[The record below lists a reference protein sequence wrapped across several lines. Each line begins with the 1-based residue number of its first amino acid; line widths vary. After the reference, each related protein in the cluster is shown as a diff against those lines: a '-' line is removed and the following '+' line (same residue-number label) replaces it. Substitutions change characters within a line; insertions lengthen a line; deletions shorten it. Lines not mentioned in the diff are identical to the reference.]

1 MKKNYA
7 LIMLAAVCM
16 VACSNGKKT
25 NTEEPKTR
33 TLVLYYSQTG
43 ATQRVAEEIGKQL
56 GADVVAEGVE
66 HESQKDQHR
75 LPFATSQKE
84 KADGVLPTLKKLDL
98 NMDEYDVVFLGFPV
112 WFGTYATPI
121 AALLK
126 DQTFEG
132 KKLVPFC
139 TFGSGGLQE
148 CTEHLRK
155 ALPKAE
161 VADGYGIRN
170 ARLKAVEKEV
180 ERFLVERG
188 YKEGEVEALPAF
200 MEHHPVT
207 EAETKIFDLACG
219 DYQFPLGTPI
229 DVAVRETSN
238 STDYEYTVKSKNFAG
253 EEVNTTIYVTVEKV
267 ADAKPEF
274 TQVIR

>member
-56 GADVVAEGVE
+56 GTDVVALELEQPYDGTFE
-66 HESQKDQHR
+66 QTIER
-75 LPFATSQKE
+75 CQKE

>member
-56 GADVVAEGVE
+56 GADVVALELEQPYDGTFE
-66 HESQKDQHR
+66 QTIER
-75 LPFATSQKE
+75 CQKE

-170 ARLKAVEKEV
+170 ARLEAVEKEV

>member
-56 GADVVAEGVE
+56 GADVVALELEQPYDGTFE
-66 HESQKDQHR
+66 QTIER
-75 LPFATSQKE
+75 CQKE

-126 DQTFEG
+126 DQTLEG

>member
-56 GADVVAEGVE
+56 GADVVALELEQPYDGTFE
-66 HESQKDQHR
+66 QTIER
-75 LPFATSQKE
+75 CQKE

-253 EEVNTTIYVTVEKV
+253 EEVNTTIYVTMEKV

>member
-56 GADVVAEGVE
+56 GADMVALELEQPYDGTFE
-66 HESQKDQHR
+66 QTIER
-75 LPFATSQKE
+75 CQKE

>member
-56 GADVVAEGVE
+56 GADVVALELEQPYDGTFE
-66 HESQKDQHR
+66 QTIER
-75 LPFATSQKE
+75 CQKE